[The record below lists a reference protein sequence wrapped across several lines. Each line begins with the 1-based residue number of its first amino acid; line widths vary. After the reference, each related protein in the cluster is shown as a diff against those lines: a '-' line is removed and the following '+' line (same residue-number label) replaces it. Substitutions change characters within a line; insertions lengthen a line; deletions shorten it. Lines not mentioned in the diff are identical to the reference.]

1 MPTVVVIQHVAVE
14 GLGRIGPMLR
24 GAGID
29 IEWIGPDSPLPPG
42 SGRVGDGVIVLG
54 GPMSAYD
61 GDRHPRLRDEM
72 ALLEEALA
80 SKTPILGICL
90 GSQLLAATL
99 GARVAPSGSL
109 ELGWHEVALSAEA
122 EHDAL
127 FRGIDGP
134 IMALHWHGDVFE
146 LPSGATHLARSHA
159 TAQQAF
165 SYGGHAWGLLFHLEA
180 GAAEVRSLATAF
192 PHEVVAAKTTA
203 PALSEATTA
212 HEAATARVAAVV
224 FRRWAELVV
233 AGAAIA
239 TRKP

>member
-14 GLGRIGPMLR
+14 GLGRIAAVLAE
-24 GAGID
+24 AGID
-29 IEWIGPDSPLPPG
+29 VERIGPRSPLPQG
-42 SGRVGDGVIVLG
+42 SGRVADGVIVLG

-72 ALLEEALA
+72 ALLGEALA

-99 GARVAPSGSL
+99 GARVVPSGSL
-109 ELGWHEVALSAEA
+109 ELGWHEVRLSPEA

-127 FRGIDGP
+127 FRGIESP
-134 IMALHWHGDVFE
+134 LMALHWHGDVFE
-146 LPSGATHLARSHA
+146 LPTGATHLARSYA

-180 GAAEVRSLATAF
+180 AAADARNWVSAF
-192 PHEVVAAKTTA
+192 PHDVLAAKTTA
-203 PALSEATTA
+203 AAVLGETETHSLAT
-212 HEAATARVAAVV
+212 ERVAAVV
-224 FRRWAELVV
+224 FRRWADLVV
-233 AGAAIA
+233 AGAASA
-239 TRKP
+239 SA